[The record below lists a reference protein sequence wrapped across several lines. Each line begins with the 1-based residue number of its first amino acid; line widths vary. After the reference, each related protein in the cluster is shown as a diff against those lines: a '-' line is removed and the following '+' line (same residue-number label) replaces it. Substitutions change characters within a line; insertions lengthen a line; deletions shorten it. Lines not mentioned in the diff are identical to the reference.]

1 MCLAIPSKIVELK
14 QDNIACVEVLG
25 TRRDISLDLVSGAKK
40 GDYVLVHA
48 GFAIDIVDKEYALE
62 SLEVIKEIPELA
74 DIR

>member
-25 TRRDISLDLVSGAKK
+25 TRRDISLDLVSGAKI